1 VTVVEV
7 EAALLAA
14 AAIVAVDNTYLVE
27 ADIEAVETDRK
38 YFAVVAVARA
48 DYSVVV
54 AQGSP
59 FVTRLSTDS
68 SLWGK

>member
-1 VTVVEV
+1 MV
-7 EAALLAA
+7 LLAA
-14 AAIVAVDNTYLVE
+14 AAKVAVDNTCLVE
-27 ADIEAVETDRK
+27 ADIEMDRK
-38 YFAVVAVARA
+38 YLAVVAAARA

>member
-1 VTVVEV
+1 MLACLAIVVAGTESLV
-7 EAALLAA
+7 VVAA
-14 AAIVAVDNTYLVE
+14 ASLL
-27 ADIEAVETDRK
+27 
-38 YFAVVAVARA
+38 

>member
-1 VTVVEV
+1 VV
-7 EAALLAA
+7 
-14 AAIVAVDNTYLVE
+14 AAIVAVDNTYLLE
-27 ADIEAVETDRK
+27 ADIEAAETDRK
-38 YFAVVAVARA
+38 YLAVVAAARA